1 MCDDFALFKALVY
14 GARACNKLNKDL
26 SRNQPSQGT
35 KSDDSPKR
43 NQMIVLLIA
52 LPNDPN
58 TALRWNSSA
67 VTGHVQPTSVSVE
80 PQSPPSSD
88 PIRDWR
94 FTNNSHFQHTSW
106 RATPPTLS
114 TSTRSDR
121 STASL
126 RLHWALACGSSSCT
140 EPRRMVPL
148 CWAGSTLGTT
158 DPITIV
164 DFVFLRNRFVSH
176 GSGDGWA
183 ALRTMY
189 LEWEERNREPDVAEA
204 HVESRKCQV
213 HDSHLPAEL
222 YHTLSFSI
230 F

>member
-26 SRNQPSQGT
+26 SRSQPSQGT
-35 KSDDSPKR
+35 SEIKVGRLSKKNSNDCSADCPAERSKHCAAVEFECRHGSRAVNLSPLNR
-43 NQMIVLLIA
+43 R
-52 LPNDPN
+52 
-58 TALRWNSSA
+58 ALRLQIRFEIG
-67 VTGHVQPTSVSVE
+67 VLPTTVIFST
-80 PQSPPSSD
+80 QY
-88 PIRDWR
+88 
-94 FTNNSHFQHTSW
+94 SW

-140 EPRRMVPL
+140 GPRRMVPL

-164 DFVFLRNRFVSH
+164 DFVFLRNRFVS
-176 GSGDGWA
+176 
-183 ALRTMY
+183 
-189 LEWEERNREPDVAEA
+189 
-204 HVESRKCQV
+204 
-213 HDSHLPAEL
+213 
-222 YHTLSFSI
+222 
-230 F
+230 

>member
-14 GARACNKLNKDL
+14 GARKPNNCSADCPAERSKHCAAVEFECRHG
-26 SRNQPSQGT
+26 SRATN
-35 KSDDSPKR
+35 
-43 NQMIVLLIA
+43 L
-52 LPNDPN
+52 
-58 TALRWNSSA
+58 
-67 VTGHVQPTSVSVE
+67 SVSVE

-164 DFVFLRNRFVSH
+164 NFIFL
-176 GSGDGWA
+176 A
-183 ALRTMY
+183 QPLR
-189 LEWEERNREPDVAEA
+189 
-204 HVESRKCQV
+204 
-213 HDSHLPAEL
+213 
-222 YHTLSFSI
+222 LSEQR
-230 F
+230 

>member
-1 MCDDFALFKALVY
+1 
-14 GARACNKLNKDL
+14 
-26 SRNQPSQGT
+26 
-35 KSDDSPKR
+35 
-43 NQMIVLLIA
+43 MIVLLIA
-52 LPNDPN
+52 LPNNPN

-67 VTGHVQPTSVSVE
+67 VHGSREANLSVSVE

-94 FTNNSHFQHTSW
+94 FDHHSHFQHTSW

-114 TSTRSDR
+114 TSTQSDR

-148 CWAGSTLGTT
+148 CWAGSTLGIT

-164 DFVFLRNRFVSH
+164 DFVFLAQPLCL
-176 GSGDGWA
+176 SGQ
-183 ALRTMY
+183 R
-189 LEWEERNREPDVAEA
+189 
-204 HVESRKCQV
+204 
-213 HDSHLPAEL
+213 
-222 YHTLSFSI
+222 
-230 F
+230 

>member
-1 MCDDFALFKALVY
+1 MSTTVKLFGMLWFDVGSRCTEEREVFGDRGLGEAFKGELTGIFSGRTKRGKCESMCDDFALFKAVV
-14 GARACNKLNKDL
+14 
-26 SRNQPSQGT
+26 
-35 KSDDSPKR
+35 
-43 NQMIVLLIA
+43 NQMIDLLIV
-52 LPNDPN
+52 LPNNPN

-67 VTGHVQPTSVSVE
+67 VTGHVKPTS
-80 PQSPPSSD
+80 PSPLNRRALRLQ
-88 PIRDWR
+88 IR
-94 FTNNSHFQHTSW
+94 FEIGVLPTTSW

-164 DFVFLRNRFVSH
+164 DFVFLAQPLRL
-176 GSGDGWA
+176 SGQ
-183 ALRTMY
+183 R
-189 LEWEERNREPDVAEA
+189 
-204 HVESRKCQV
+204 
-213 HDSHLPAEL
+213 
-222 YHTLSFSI
+222 
-230 F
+230 